1 MFPLGPAS
9 WGPTLDLTGVGCV
22 NEEGEQME
30 MLEEEEKEEEEELE
44 LQIGTLESGGLGHRG
59 SVSVESCP
67 EGNLEEALA
76 QDR

>member
-1 MFPLGPAS
+1 MFPLGPAP

-30 MLEEEEKEEEEELE
+30 MLEEEEELE
-44 LQIGTLESGGLGHRG
+44 LQIGTLESGDQGQGG
-59 SVSVESCP
+59 SVSVESSP
-67 EGNLEEALA
+67 AGNLEEALT

>member
-1 MFPLGPAS
+1 MGSKVFPLGPAP

-30 MLEEEEKEEEEELE
+30 MLEEEEELE
-44 LQIGTLESGGLGHRG
+44 LQIGTLESGDQGQGG
-59 SVSVESCP
+59 SVSVESSP
-67 EGNLEEALA
+67 AGNLEEALT

>member
-1 MFPLGPAS
+1 M
-9 WGPTLDLTGVGCV
+9 
-22 NEEGEQME
+22 NEEGEQMK
-30 MLEEEEKEEEEELE
+30 MLEEEEEEELE